1 MTISNTEI
9 SLIVVQAML
18 RESEESQRKAE
29 ESLSPLYT
37 HYAGK
42 VAAHSETVRYLEK
55 VVAGEKANKIPLAES
70 LALMQKGE

>member
-18 RESEESQRKAE
+18 REAEEAQHKAE
-29 ESLSPLYT
+29 VELSPLYA
-37 HYAGK
+37 HFAGK

-55 VVAGEKANKIPLAES
+55 VVAGEKANKIPLVES
-70 LALMQKGE
+70 LALMKKGE